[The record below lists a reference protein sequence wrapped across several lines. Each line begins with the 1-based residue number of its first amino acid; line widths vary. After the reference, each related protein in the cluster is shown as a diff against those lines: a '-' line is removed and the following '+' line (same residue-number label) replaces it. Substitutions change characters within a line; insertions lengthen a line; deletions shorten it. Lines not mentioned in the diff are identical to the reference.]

1 MIFAV
6 ELSTRRG
13 GVALLKDGALVAKRA
28 WDDPSARH
36 TALWPA
42 MESLVAETQLDWS
55 AVELFAVGRGPG
67 SYSGL
72 RAALTAA
79 RMLAAPGGQPVMT
92 VSSGA
97 ALAASWYEAH
107 PNQTGDLV
115 VAGDA
120 RRGSVWRGIFS
131 KEESRVVQRREW
143 ALEPAPDFRARY
155 ERARVVSSDPARL
168 RAAIGLPA
176 DAALAEEA
184 FPSAESVA
192 RLAWSRARANLPGE
206 ALEPLYLHPPV

>member
-13 GVALLKDGALVAKRA
+13 GVALLEDESLVAKRE

-42 MESLVAETQLDWS
+42 MESLVVETQLDWS

-79 RMLAAPGGQPVMT
+79 RMLAAPGGQPVMA

-107 PNQTGDLV
+107 PNQTDDLV

-120 RRGSVWRGIFS
+120 RRGCVWRGIFA
-131 KEESRVVQRREW
+131 KEGSGIVQRGEW
-143 ALEPAPDFRARY
+143 ALDPSADFRARY
-155 ERARVVSSDPARL
+155 ERARVASSDPARL
-168 RAAIGLPA
+168 RAAIGIPA
-176 DAALAEEA
+176 DAAFAEEV
-184 FPSAESVA
+184 FPSAEAVA
-192 RLAWSRARANLPGE
+192 RLAWSRARATIPGE
-206 ALEPLYLHPPV
+206 PLEPLYLHPPV